1 MSPQVR
7 FYILSSK
14 DPQARSVFACRLAE
28 RAWKSGVKTYI
39 ALKDENDMRMMD
51 DLLWSFREDS
61 FLPHAEVDRDDPANV
76 QPDVP
81 VTFGYGK
88 DMTQN
93 HDGLLI
99 NLSDRFPDDTGCFS
113 RIAEIVVQVEEVLT
127 ITRKHFQ
134 LYNKKEM
141 HPKSERIGKAV

>member
-7 FYILSSK
+7 FYILSSEA
-14 DPQARSVFACRLAE
+14 PQARSVFACRLAE
-28 RAWKSGVKTYI
+28 RAWRSGVKTYI

-51 DLLWSFREDS
+51 GLLWSFREDS
-61 FLPHAEVDRDDPANV
+61 FLPHAEVDRDDPTNV

-88 DMTQN
+88 DMPQN

-99 NLSDRFPDDTGCFS
+99 NLSDRFPDDTGRFS
-113 RIAEIVVQVEEVLT
+113 RIAEIVIQVEEVLT